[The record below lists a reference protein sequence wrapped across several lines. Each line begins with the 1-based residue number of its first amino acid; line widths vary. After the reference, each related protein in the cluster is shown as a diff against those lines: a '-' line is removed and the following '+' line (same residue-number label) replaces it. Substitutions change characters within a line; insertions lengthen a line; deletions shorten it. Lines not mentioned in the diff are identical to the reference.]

1 MVKGLEIFRR
11 HFAGFTDRYV
21 LIGGVAASL
30 AMEDAGLDFRA
41 TKDLDLVLI
50 VEALDVRFAEQF
62 WLFVEAGGYEIREK
76 GGGQPQFYRFQKP
89 VNPNYP
95 IMLELFSRAPDGLQL
110 HDGAQLTPVPV
121 DDAVSSLSAILLD
134 EQYYQFILGGRQTAD
149 ELTWLNAEHLIPL
162 KASAWLDLSARQQA
176 GEAIDSRNVR
186 KHLNDVLRLS
196 QLLSPELAI
205 GLPEKVAQ
213 QMNDFLQ
220 QLPANAP
227 DLKSLGMERSSAL
240 PIVIERLRKIYTL
253 AE

>member
-1 MVKGLEIFRR
+1 MVRGLDVFRR
-11 HFAGFTDRYV
+11 HFADFTDRYV
-21 LIGGVAASL
+21 LIGGVAATL
-30 AMEDAGLDFRA
+30 AMEEAGLDFRA

-50 VEALDVRFAEQF
+50 IEALDARFGEQF
-62 WLFVEAGGYEIREK
+62 WRFVEEGGYEIREK

-89 VNPNYP
+89 ADPNYP
-95 IMLELFSRAPDGLQL
+95 VMLELFSRAPDGLQL

-149 ELTWLNAEHLIPL
+149 EITWLNAEHLIPL

-176 GEAIDSRNVR
+176 GEAVDSRNVR

-196 QLLSPELAI
+196 QLLSPELTI
-205 GLPEKVAQ
+205 GLPEKVAL
-213 QMNDFLQ
+213 QMKAFLQ

-227 DLKSLGMERSSAL
+227 DLKSLGLDRSSTL
-240 PIVIERLRKIYTL
+240 PTLIERLRKIYTL